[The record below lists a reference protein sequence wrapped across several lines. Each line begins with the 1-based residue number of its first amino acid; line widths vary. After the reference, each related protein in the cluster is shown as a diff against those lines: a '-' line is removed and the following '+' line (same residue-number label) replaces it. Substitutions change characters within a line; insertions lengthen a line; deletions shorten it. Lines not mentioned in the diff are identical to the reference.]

1 MGTINIVK
9 TMKMVH
15 PSCVIIV
22 KIGNFY
28 HVYGK
33 DAYIFAYLLEYKI
46 TEKEG
51 IPHCGFPISSISKV
65 ENMLEK
71 HKINYISVDRRNNYD
86 EEEKYINK
94 QENKYDVIFQKAQ
107 KTIETILRIQRINQ
121 MLNDNK
127 NNENINKILDE
138 IEKVIKYERGK
149 I

>member
-9 TMKMVH
+9 TMKMIH

-46 TEKEG
+46 TEKDG
-51 IPHCGFPISSISKV
+51 IPHCGFPISSILKV
-65 ENMLEK
+65 ENILEK
-71 HKINYISVDRRNNYD
+71 NKINYISVDRRNNYD

-94 QENKYDVIFQKAQ
+94 QENKYDIFFKKAQ
-107 KTIETILRIQRINQ
+107 NTVEKILRMQRINQ

-127 NNENINKILDE
+127 NNKNINKILDK
-138 IEKVIKYERGK
+138 IEKVIKDERGK
-149 I
+149 V